1 MNKQRKWNSKN
12 RERVCLAGAL
22 ALCLALGGVTLAQ
35 SEAQIMEMAA
45 AIQKAIVTLPNY
57 GIFDQISFGIGQD
70 TVFLRGFASR
80 STLKESAEQVV
91 KQLKGVEEVINQI
104 EVLPLSGSDD
114 ELRADLYANIYG
126 DSTLSRYG
134 SLRGSPL
141 FRSMARREFG
151 ITNDPP
157 VGFHAI
163 HIIVKGGNVTLEGMV
178 DNAGH
183 KVIAGMRA
191 RQTPGVFSVTNDL
204 LVASEVRQEASN

>member
-1 MNKQRKWNSKN
+1 MRKERKQRSKCSWQLLL
-12 RERVCLAGAL
+12 VGPFFLSMT
-22 ALCLALGGVTLAQ
+22 LGSVTLAQ

-45 AIQKAIVTLPNY
+45 AVQKAIVTLPNY
-57 GIFDQISFGIGQD
+57 GVFDQISFGMGQD
-70 TVFLRGFASR
+70 TVILRGFASR
-80 STLKESAEQVV
+80 PTLKESAEKVV

-134 SLRGSPL
+134 SLRGSPM
-141 FRSMARREFG
+141 FDSMARREFG

-157 VGFHAI
+157 IGFHAI

-191 RQTPGVFSVTNDL
+191 RQTPGIFSVTNDL
-204 LVASEVRQEASN
+204 LVASEVKQ